1 MSVAASAGPLHD
13 IKGVYEELR
22 RQGLLDRLRALQG
35 PVLYR
40 SIAALAFDW
49 GLILVSWLLVVRVS
63 PWFAPLAVLLIGCR
77 QRALGNLLH
86 DAGHKVLFAS
96 PKHADALSNLFL
108 GYPLWSP
115 VHRYR
120 DLHGKHHT
128 HLGVEEL
135 DPDLIHAEEDLQG
148 TSWQLFLRH
157 SFDWAMFKGNLVAHL
172 PKMGGRA
179 LAMTALWWS
188 VFLGALYLASDG
200 LGVLVFA
207 GLWIVSR
214 ATVFHW
220 ITTFR
225 EISDHVGLEPGSVL
239 GFTRNSPHLPFLSF
253 FIHPHQNN
261 YHLTHH
267 LAPRVPFH
275 RLHAAHEIFMAV
287 PDYAR
292 AHHCDR
298 YFSGGR
304 SVVACW
310 VRRCLRLH
318 RAAPQSEAA

>member
-1 MSVAASAGPLHD
+1 MSLAASAGPLHD

-35 PVLYR
+35 PVLSR
-40 SIAALAFDW
+40 SLAAVAFDW
-49 GLILVSWLLVVRVS
+49 ALILGAWALIFRVS
-63 PWFAPLAVLLIGCR
+63 PWLAPVAVLLMGSR

-86 DAGHKVLFAS
+86 DAGHKMLFPS
-96 PKHADALSNLFL
+96 PRWADGLANLFL

-115 VHRYR
+115 IHTYR

-148 TSWQLFLRH
+148 TSWELFLRH
-157 SFDWAMFKGNLVAHL
+157 SLDWAMFRSNLVAHL
-172 PKMGGRA
+172 PRMTGRV
-179 LAMTALWWS
+179 LAMTTLWWS
-188 VFLGALYLASDG
+188 VFLGVLFLASG
-200 LGVLVFA
+200 VAGVLVFA

-214 ATVFHW
+214 ATVFHA

-225 EISDHVGLEPGSVL
+225 EISDHVGLTPGSVL

-253 FIHPHQNN
+253 FLHPHQNN

-267 LAPRVPFH
+267 LAPKVPFH

-298 YFSGGR
+298 YFGGGR

-318 RAAPQSEAA
+318 RQSGAVEA

>member
-1 MSVAASAGPLHD
+1 MSLAASAGPLHD

-35 PVLYR
+35 PVLR
-40 SIAALAFDW
+40 QSVAALAFDW
-49 GLILVSWLLVVRVS
+49 GLILASWALVFWIS
-63 PWFAPLAVLLIGCR
+63 PWFVPLAVLLMGSR

-86 DAGHKVLFAS
+86 DAGHKMLF
-96 PKHADALSNLFL
+96 PNPGRADGLANLFL

-115 VHRYR
+115 VSFYR
-120 DLHGKHHT
+120 DQHGKHHT
-128 HLGVEEL
+128 HLGLEEL

-148 TSWQLFLRH
+148 SSWELFLRH
-157 SFDWAMFKGNLVAHL
+157 TLDGAMFRSNLVAHL
-172 PKMGGRA
+172 PRMTGRE
-179 LAMTALWWS
+179 LLRTALWWG
-188 VFLGALYLASDG
+188 VFLGVLFLVSGGA
-200 LGVLVFA
+200 GVLLFA
-207 GLWIVSR
+207 GLWMVSR
-214 ATVFHW
+214 ATVFHA

-225 EISDHVGLEPGSVL
+225 EISDHVGLTPGSVL

-253 FIHPHQNN
+253 FLHPHQNN

-267 LAPRVPFH
+267 LAPKVPFH

-287 PDYAR
+287 PEYAR

-298 YFSGGR
+298 YFAGGR

-318 RAAPQSEAA
+318 RTSPEPLS